1 MREIT
6 ESGEINSYIL
16 DIKKNI
22 SRYGISDEYIYI
34 VTQYRTYYI
43 KNDFSF
49 RISKDGVYIKYILI
63 DNLSLDNKV
72 DILELIRNF
81 DDEDKETKEY
91 RSLLKKLTL
100 LTI

>member
-34 VTQYRTYYI
+34 VTQYRTYHI